1 MSDNFQSYSSYV
13 PQEEAFSHAPTIRQE
28 APVHRVSSTSGVMTE
43 SSDSLDRGHSGQI
56 NPANGTDTWQAT
68 ATTTTGRA
76 VSQITEDS
84 LVTIN
89 GLQGKVSFFIEQG
102 ILQQGADGKFTEGT
116 GQPAPPVEDKGDIL
130 QFADVTMTQMNQAL
144 EGVPDH
150 AAEMISATATGV
162 ALGRIDHAQLVSK
175 FSTSSGLDPAASQAR
190 ITILQNAYQAQADQA
205 LESRSGIGAG
215 DRAEF
220 YAWAKTHHNAQLQ
233 EAIGKQM
240 RSSDVSGYKA
250 LATKWMA
257 ATPPSVD
264 ALKAAGI
271 PIRGSDCFIRGQWMS
286 PSAAARAGFI

>member
-13 PQEEAFSHAPTIRQE
+13 PQEEAFSHSPTIRQE
-28 APVHRVSSTSGVMTE
+28 APVHRVTSTGGVMTE
-43 SSDSLDRGHSGQI
+43 VSDSLDRGHSGQI

-116 GQPAPPVEDKGDIL
+116 GQPAPAVEDKGDIL

-220 YAWAKTHHNAQLQ
+220 YAWARTNHNAQLQ

-240 RSSDVSGYKA
+240 RTSDVSGYKA
-250 LATKWMA
+250 LADRWMN
-257 ATPPSVD
+257 ATAPSLT
-264 ALKAAGI
+264 ALKAAGV
-271 PIRGSDCFIRGQWMS
+271 PIRGTDCFIKGQWMS

>member
-1 MSDNFQSYSSYV
+1 MSNNFQSYSSYV
-13 PQEEAFSHAPTIRQE
+13 PQEEAFVHSPTIRQE
-28 APVHRVSSTSGVMTE
+28 APVHRVTSSGGALTE
-43 SSDSLDRGHSGQI
+43 ASDSLDRGHSGQI

-76 VSQITEDS
+76 VSELTEDS

-89 GLQGKVSFFIEQG
+89 GLQGKISFFMAQG
-102 ILQQGADGKFTEGT
+102 ILEKGSDGKFTEGT
-116 GQPAPPVEDKGDIL
+116 GQPAPPAEDMGDIL
-130 QFADVTMTQMNQAL
+130 QFADVTMNQMNQAL
-144 EGVPDH
+144 EGVPSH

-205 LESRSGIGAG
+205 LESRSGIGAA

-220 YAWAKTHHNAQLQ
+220 YSWAKTHHNAQLQ

-250 LATKWMA
+250 LADKWMST
-257 ATPPSVD
+257 TPPSMN

>member
-1 MSDNFQSYSSYV
+1 MSDFQSYSSYV
-13 PQEEAFSHAPTIRQE
+13 PQEEAFTHAPTIRQE

-43 SSDSLDRGHSGQI
+43 TSDSLDRGHSGQI
-56 NPANGTDTWQAT
+56 NPANGTDSWQAT

-76 VSQITEDS
+76 VSKITEDS

-89 GLQGKVSFFIEQG
+89 GLQGKVSFFVEQG

-116 GQPAPPVEDKGDIL
+116 GQPAPPVEDLSDVL
-130 QFADVTMTQMNQAL
+130 QFADVTLNQMNQAL

-150 AAEMISATATGV
+150 AAEMLSATATGV

-215 DRAEF
+215 DRADF
-220 YAWAKTHHNAQLQ
+220 YQWAKTHHNAQLL

-250 LATKWMA
+250 LADRWMSS
-257 ATPPSVD
+257 TPPSMD
-264 ALKAAGI
+264 ALKSAGI

>member
-1 MSDNFQSYSSYV
+1 MSDFQSYSSYV
-13 PQEEAFSHAPTIRQE
+13 PQEEAFTHAPTIRQE

-43 SSDSLDRGHSGQI
+43 TSDSLDRGHSGQI
-56 NPANGTDTWQAT
+56 NPANGTDSWQAT

-76 VSQITEDS
+76 VSKITEDS

-89 GLQGKVSFFIEQG
+89 GLQGKVSFFVEQG

-116 GQPAPPVEDKGDIL
+116 GQPAPPVEDLSDVL
-130 QFADVTMTQMNQAL
+130 QFADVTLSQMNQAL

-150 AAEMISATATGV
+150 AAEMLSATATGV

-175 FSTSSGLDPAASQAR
+175 FGTSSGLDPAVSQAR

-220 YAWAKTHHNAQLQ
+220 YQWAKTHHNAQLQ

-250 LATKWMA
+250 LADRWMSS
-257 ATPPSVD
+257 TPPSID

-271 PIRGSDCFIRGQWMS
+271 PIRGTDCLIRGQWMS